1 MISSSGTTAAILA
14 FGRMVARSL
23 VTKETSASGS
33 TASGLLGSSA
43 AACAG
48 ERRKHGAADESCAAE
63 ARQDGAAEPLYGDTA
78 AIDHRSL
85 GAINGKRRLV
95 TEIDDPGLAPVA
107 APA

>member
-1 MISSSGTTAAILA
+1 MQARGAVIGAECAAQRA
-14 FGRMVARSL
+14 FDA
-23 VTKETSASGS
+23 
-33 TASGLLGSSA
+33 LGHLGEGHFA
-43 AACAG
+43 V
-48 ERRKHGAADESCAAE
+48 ERRKNGAADESCAAE
-63 ARQDGAAEPLYGDTA
+63 ARQDSAAEPLYGDTA